1 MPFLSHLMPV
11 GLQEAVARPY
21 FLQLTSAI
29 AYLHDHGI
37 SRFARRTRCDER
49 MTYPALAFDLAHNDI
64 KPANILLSH
73 NDTPVIV
80 DFGFAQRWDLSN
92 TDGRGPTK
100 VSGLAVSSNKAGSTH
115 VPFWSE
121 ISWGTPEYLDP
132 LVSVCQTLRI
142 CDAYLAINPARYWQM
157 ARRETV

>member
-11 GLQEAVARPY
+11 GLQEAAARPY

-37 SRFARRTRCDER
+37 SRSANRLRSDEQ
-49 MTYPALAFDLAHNDI
+49 MTKSAPRPDLAHNDI

-73 NDTPVIV
+73 QDTPVIV

-92 TDGRGPTK
+92 TDGRGPTE

-115 VPFWSE
+115 IPFWSE

-132 LVSVCQTLRI
+132 LVCPHDIPSQN
-142 CDAYLAINPARYWQM
+142 DAYLAHNSACYRQM
-157 ARRETV
+157 ARRETF